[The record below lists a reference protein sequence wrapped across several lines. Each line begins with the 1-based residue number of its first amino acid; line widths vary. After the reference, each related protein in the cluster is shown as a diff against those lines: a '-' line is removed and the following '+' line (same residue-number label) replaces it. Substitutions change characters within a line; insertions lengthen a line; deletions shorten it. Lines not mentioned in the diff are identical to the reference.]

1 MSAAR
6 HPEPEALHDLL
17 DGRLHEPDRAGVMAH
32 LETCVDCRRAFDAL
46 SLLTRHVGASL
57 RAEAAVPEDLE
68 ARLRLALDEEDRQPR
83 RATEIGQPGRKPW
96 RWAAWAAAAVAAT
109 IAVVL
114 VWGPWRPSPPAPA
127 EVAQDLR
134 RYLAGDF
141 VLDTRT
147 ADVRELQRHL
157 DTAALGFPTRV
168 FDLGMMAYRLE
179 GGGVHRVTG
188 RPSALFAYAGPEAQ
202 RLLCQ
207 MYAGTVTALPPPAE
221 RRTHEGTD
229 FLIYREGDVTVVFW
243 QEGDVV
249 CALAANGDA
258 EAAIRLAFAK
268 ATRV

>member
-6 HPEPEALHDLL
+6 HPEAEALHDLL
-17 DGRLHEPDRAGVMAH
+17 DGRLSEHDRADVMAH
-32 LETCVDCRRAFDAL
+32 LETCADCRRAFDAL
-46 SLLTRHVGASL
+46 SLLKRQLGASL
-57 RAEAAVPEDLE
+57 RAEAAIPDDLE
-68 ARLRLALDEEDRQPR
+68 DRLRQAFDEEDRQPR
-83 RATEIGQPGRKPW
+83 RATETISPSRKAG
-96 RWAAWAAAAVAAT
+96 RWAGWAAAAVAAT
-109 IAVVL
+109 IAFLL
-114 VWGPWRPSPPAPA
+114 VWGPWRASPAAPA

-134 RYLAGDF
+134 RYMAGDF
-141 VLDTRT
+141 VLEART
-147 ADVRELQRHL
+147 ADVGELQRRL

-168 FDLGMMAYRLE
+168 FDFGMMAYRLE

-207 MYAGTVTALPPPAE
+207 MYAGTVTTLPPPAE

-268 ATRV
+268 ATRA